1 MNRFE
6 HFMMNTAAE
15 GIAFCERVGSPN
27 CKLLLDTFH
36 MSIEDETN
44 RRPPGEG
51 RIPWPEIF
59 GALREIDYQGA
70 VTMEPF
76 LVPGGEVGRDVS
88 LYRDL
93 LGSADRDELAR
104 KNHTRAKK
112 VAKFTA

>member
-1 MNRFE
+1 MNIEEDSFRGSILQSKGWLG
-6 HFMMNTAAE
+6 HFHL
-15 GIAFCERVGSPN
+15 G
-27 CKLLLDTFH
+27 
-36 MSIEDETN
+36 ETN